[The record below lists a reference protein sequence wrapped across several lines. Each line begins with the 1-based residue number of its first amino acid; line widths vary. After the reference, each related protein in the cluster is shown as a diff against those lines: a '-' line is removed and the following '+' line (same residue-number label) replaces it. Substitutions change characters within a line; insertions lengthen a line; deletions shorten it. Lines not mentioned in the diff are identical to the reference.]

1 MKVLVK
7 NDIYGNKRV
16 LLDSFV
22 DKTIMQL
29 LDDEKESDSL
39 SI

>member
-22 DKTIMQL
+22 DKNYHATPR
-29 LDDEKESDSL
+29 
-39 SI
+39 